1 MRYLIIFKVFK
12 PILSIALRTVRRP
25 KGNGEIVSEISC
37 SLLSYVSV
45 RLVLHSITS
54 LKEITHNEASNND
67 ASQNKNI
74 HKKTIFIND
83 TIHRDVYHN
92 SKHKGRCS

>member
-25 KGNGEIVSEISC
+25 KGNGEIVSGISC

-54 LKEITHNEASNND
+54 HKEITHNEASNND
-67 ASQNKNI
+67 ASHDKNI
-74 HKKTIFIND
+74 YKVTIFIND
-83 TIHRDVYHN
+83 TIHRVVCHN